1 MCGRETSEG
10 REKKAVAAAAYGQP
24 AGGQSVLSDGVEKK
38 HFLTPAGWSNF
49 LNPGH
54 WGGNADEKFK
64 EVGDLR
70 MQELPEGRVIVRYH
84 RASRAHLSVACTPW
98 KYNQAG
104 AGACVV
110 PGVGTGAGARG

>member
-38 HFLTPAGWSNF
+38 HFLTPAGCSNF

-70 MQELPEGRVIVRYH
+70 MQELPEGREVESVSIASLKWKLSSSLKGLLEYSYDQLFLSIIVIR
-84 RASRAHLSVACTPW
+84 LLG
-98 KYNQAG
+98 K
-104 AGACVV
+104 
-110 PGVGTGAGARG
+110 